1 MNKFLL
7 FTTGGGST
15 DPMGYSSD
23 EAAIYNSNDL
33 KSIKPGSKSTVKI
46 IFQSQ
51 TTKDTVTLT
60 VLGGYISDVMK
71 SITKAISTGLD
82 PIVRIADVDSDYF
95 VSPNIS
101 GVSIS
106 SSLIGGTSTKY
117 LYFRTEATDANDDAA
132 GDSALFPAS
141 SLMGMQPT
149 SDTALTLYFKSM
161 LRGPGNE
168 GAGDALANLDNND
181 SVIVTISANT
191 HLVAMQT
198 ITEAINDESLSSTLI
213 IANDDSGGTE
223 YLAGSGISACGTIS
237 VAVAYAN

>member
-1 MNKFLL
+1 MNYI
-7 FTTGGGST
+7 G
-15 DPMGYSSD
+15 
-23 EAAIYNSNDL
+23 NSN
-33 KSIKPGSKSTVKI
+33 
-46 IFQSQ
+46 
-51 TTKDTVTLT
+51 
-60 VLGGYISDVMK
+60 
-71 SITKAISTGLD
+71 
-82 PIVRIADVDSDYF
+82 
-95 VSPNIS
+95 
-101 GVSIS
+101 
-106 SSLIGGTSTKY
+106 GTSKKY

-161 LRGPGNE
+161 LRGSGNE

-191 HLVAMQT
+191 HLPAMRA
-198 ITEAINDESLSSTLI
+198 IVDAINNPNLPSVI
-213 IANDDSGGTE
+213 IVANDDSGGTE